1 MPMKKLY
8 ENEKY
13 QFQREKPRAQVGH
26 KSSVLRPTCAYG
38 GGALGRSAQVGRKLS
53 HEQNRLMRTKVHPA
67 LGKTTLI
74 IHNAISFSARS
85 LDEISSKVCI

>member
-1 MPMKKLY
+1 MKKLY

-13 QFQREKPRAQVGH
+13 QFQREKPRASRAQKFGFAPY
-26 KSSVLRPTCAYG
+26 LRPTG
-38 GGALGRSAQVGRKLS
+38 GGALGRRAQVGRKWS
-53 HEQNRLMRTKVHPA
+53 HEQNRLMRTKVRPA